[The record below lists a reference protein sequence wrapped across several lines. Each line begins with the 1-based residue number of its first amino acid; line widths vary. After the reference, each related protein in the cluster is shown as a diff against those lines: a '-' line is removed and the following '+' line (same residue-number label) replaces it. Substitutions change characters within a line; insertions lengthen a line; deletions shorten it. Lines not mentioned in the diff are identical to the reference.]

1 MKLVRENIDRW
12 FDYDLH
18 LETRTIYVGDS
29 TEQEVGPL
37 LAERVIK
44 ALLLLSAHKEEPIK
58 IILNTMGGCWYNG
71 MAIYDAIKAN
81 PCHVVV
87 EVMGSAMSMGSVI
100 LQAADERVLHP
111 NATVMIHDGS
121 DFFQG
126 HARNMEVWGAQSKV
140 SRKRMYEIYAE
151 RSGKPVSYWEKRC
164 TIDYVLTAKDA
175 VVEGLADKIYGD
187 DDEEHA

>member
-12 FDYDLH
+12 FDYDIH

-29 TEQEVGPL
+29 TEDEVGPL

-58 IILNTMGGCWYNG
+58 IILNTMGGCWHNG

-121 DFFQG
+121 EFFQG

-140 SRKRMYEIYAE
+140 VRKRMYEIYAE
-151 RSGKPVSYWEKRC
+151 RSGKPVTYWEKRC
-164 TIDYVLTAKDA
+164 TIDYVLTAAEA
-175 VVEGLADKIYGD
+175 VQEGLADKIYGD
-187 DDEEHA
+187 EDDHA